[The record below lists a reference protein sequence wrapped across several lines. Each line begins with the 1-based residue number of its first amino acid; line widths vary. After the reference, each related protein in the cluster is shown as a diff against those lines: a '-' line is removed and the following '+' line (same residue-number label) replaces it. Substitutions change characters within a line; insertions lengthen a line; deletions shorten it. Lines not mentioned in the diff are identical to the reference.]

1 MTGQS
6 RKRVVLK
13 FGTGVLTLGVGQLHE
28 ERIGRL
34 CSYIKGWIDAGYQA
48 IVVSSGSVGLGM
60 GVLKLTERPNDMPTL
75 QACAAIG
82 QSDLVDIWKREMG
95 RNGVTIAQVLLTREN
110 LDCKN
115 RYAGVQDT
123 LEKLIACGVVP
134 VINENDTVS
143 TEEIKFGD
151 NDVLS
156 ALVAA
161 LVGAEKLILLS
172 TIEGLKTNHGEG
184 KLVPAVKEITPEIE
198 ALAGDT
204 RSKTAVGG
212 MVSKLQA
219 AKIAINVGCGVNIVD
234 GREPQNLERLLN
246 GEAVGTFFNPVLS
259 EEKDH
264 SEN

>member
-1 MTGQS
+1 MAGQS

-13 FGTGVLTLGVGQLHE
+13 FGTGVLTLGIGQLHE
-28 ERIGRL
+28 DRIGRL
-34 CSYIKGWIDAGYQA
+34 CSYIKEWIDAGNQ
-48 IVVSSGSVGLGM
+48 IILVSSGAVGLGM

-156 ALVAA
+156 ALVAS

-184 KLVPAVKEITPEIE
+184 TLVPNIEEITPEIE

-204 RSKTAVGG
+204 RSKTAIGG

-219 AKIAINVGCGVNIVD
+219 AKIAVNVGCGVNIVD
-234 GREPQNLERLLN
+234 GREPQNLERLLK
-246 GEAVGTFFNPVLS
+246 GESVGTFFEPVLS
-259 EEKDH
+259 E
-264 SEN
+264 N